1 MKKVLQLSLTA
12 LLAATGFGFAQ
23 QQGGTLVAAWGQDP
37 VGLDPHITSAR
48 SSLQVLENVLDTLVA
63 LDEDQNI
70 VPSLAEDW
78 EASDDGL
85 TWTFHLR
92 DDVRFSNGRE
102 FSAEDVEIG
111 RASCR
116 ERGWIGEGGGGGE
129 GANTE

>member
-23 QQGGTLVAAWGQDP
+23 QQGGTLVAAWAQDP

-78 EASDDGL
+78 EAGEDGL
-85 TWTFHLR
+85 
-92 DDVRFSNGRE
+92 
-102 FSAEDVEIG
+102 
-111 RASCR
+111 
-116 ERGWIGEGGGGGE
+116 
-129 GANTE
+129 